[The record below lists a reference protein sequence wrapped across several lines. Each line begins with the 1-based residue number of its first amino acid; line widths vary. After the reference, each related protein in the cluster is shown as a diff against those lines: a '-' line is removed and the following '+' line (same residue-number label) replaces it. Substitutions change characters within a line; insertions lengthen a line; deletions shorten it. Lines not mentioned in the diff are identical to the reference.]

1 MKLCRRL
8 LLCLP
13 LLHGASATAVDG
25 DWYVGAGGGVSRLTP
40 DTDGSPFS
48 LEESTSAAVGA
59 FGGREFGRRYAVE
72 LGATRLGEAGLSDD
86 QSVDYT
92 VISGGVLG
100 YVLGDLPRVRRGEA
114 AGGYLKLGL
123 GAIDNASDVPL
134 EREDNVAIWVGVGA
148 DVPLGRVWGLRAE
161 LASFDGDAQAA
172 TVALVWRPRRP
183 TASGPIASRG
193 RDAAVAADPTPIPDP
208 APLPAPVPAPIPAP
222 SPEAAPE
229 PAPAPTPAPAER
241 RTAEAVASPPAPPA
255 DCPAP
260 AAGEPVDGRGC
271 ARFSGVLEGVEF
283 APGGAVLTEAGRA
296 ELDRL
301 AAELVAEPGV
311 TVEIRAHVATG
322 AGPDAAKALSRERAI
337 ATARH
342 LAGRGVPVAR
352 LRARAFGD
360 ERPRTDGGP
369 DDRIELAAVR
379 P

>member
-59 FGGREFGRRYAVE
+59 FGGREFGRRYALE
-72 LGATRLGEAGLSDD
+72 LGATRLGEAGLSGDE
-86 QSVDYT
+86 SIDYT
-92 VISGGVLG
+92 VVSGGVLG

-114 AGGYLKLGL
+114 TGGFLRLGL

-134 EREDNVAIWVGVGA
+134 EKEDNVAIWAGVGA
-148 DVPLGRVWGLRAE
+148 DVPLGRTWGLRAE

-183 TASGPIASRG
+183 SASGPIASRG
-193 RDAAVAADPTPIPDP
+193 TDASVASGP
-208 APLPAPVPAPIPAP
+208 APIRDPSPAPVPAPAP
-222 SPEAAPE
+222 IPEAAPE
-229 PAPAPTPAPAER
+229 PAPVPTPAPAER
-241 RTAEAVASPPAPPA
+241 RAAEAITIPPAPPV

-260 AAGEPVDGRGC
+260 VAGEPVDGRGC
-271 ARFSGVLEGVEF
+271 ARFSGVRDGVEF
-283 APGGAVLTEAGRA
+283 VTGGAVLTATGRD

-311 TVEIRAHVATG
+311 TVEIRAHVAAGTG

-342 LAGRGVPVAR
+342 LAGRGVPIER

-360 ERPRTDGGP
+360 ERPRADGGP
-369 DDRIELAAVR
+369 DDRIELATVR